1 MALEDLSHLVIDEAD
16 RMVQPGRFE
25 VRSCD
30 RWRGIRPST

>member
-25 VRSCD
+25 VR
-30 RWRGIRPST
+30 PKT